1 MGKLFVL
8 VGKSAS
14 GKDTIYSAVREDM
27 PEVLNVVSTTTRPMR
42 PNETEG
48 VEYYFIST
56 EDFLLMESRG
66 EFIETR
72 KYNTIQDGQPT
83 VWYYGISKQA
93 IDLEKGNHI
102 VIVDLN
108 GLEELKKVFGK
119 NVVTVYV
126 YVEDKE
132 REERA
137 KKRGGFEQAEWDRR
151 LEDDNVQFNKE
162 RIDRDVDYIVHNINL
177 QQSINEVKNI
187 IDKHYN

>member
-56 EDFLLMESRG
+56 EDFLFMENRG

-72 KYNTIQDGQPT
+72 KYNTIQEGQPT

-119 NVVTVYV
+119 NVVTIYV

-151 LEDDNVQFNKE
+151 LEDDNFQFNKE

>member
-8 VGKSAS
+8 CGKSSS

-56 EDFLLMESRG
+56 EDFLLMESRK

>member
-8 VGKSAS
+8 CGKSSS

-56 EDFLLMESRG
+56 EDFLLMESRS

-72 KYNTIQDGQPT
+72 KYNTIQDGQST

-119 NVVTVYV
+119 NVVTIYV